1 MIKDTASREPAPAR
15 PAPLN
20 TDHGPLTTEVLIHA
34 ARMRAQG
41 ISWKTIAARTPHT
54 AADLGRLPFDHPEI
68 WEPLY
73 KHAEKLA
80 LQEAEGQM
88 FKALNVLLEGED
100 VHAAEKAARELLVHR
115 RHIERRRRRYLPQ
128 RTQSTQR
135 EAQRTELGSRIDSP
149 DSAEF
154 TAADNLDGPPCD
166 SVSSVYSVVMSVGD
180 PPEELR
186 VPIIQLA
193 CCRAQGEDL
202 LSTAAEIGYHHE
214 EVERWPFLYAR
225 AWDRCWRTAR
235 LETARFY
242 AARAIRKLTDLA
254 FDPDRNL
261 AARAARTLLVH
272 RRHMHWAQT
281 NQPPNRAVESVG
293 EGAGTYPSSLAQAVV
308 AIPGAWRVATDVLS
322 ARGTAKVNQQ
332 EPPRPRPTS
341 QAAGP
346 RETDVGESTINRREH
361 KVGPDTGSRARDGPG
376 QGSA

>member
-1 MIKDTASREPAPAR
+1 MIKDTASRELPFPR
-15 PAPLN
+15 DL
-20 TDHGPLTTEVLIHA
+20 LIHA
-34 ARMRAQG
+34 ARMRARG
-41 ISWKTIAARTPHT
+41 ISWGTIAARTPHT
-54 AADLGRLPFDHPEI
+54 ASALARLPFDYPEI

-73 KHAEKLA
+73 ERAEKLA

-88 FKALNVLLEGED
+88 FKALNVLLEGEN

-186 VPIIQLA
+186 VLIIQLA

-202 LSTAAEIGYHHE
+202 LSTAAEIGRHHE
-214 EVERWPFLYAR
+214 EVARWPFLYAKD
-225 AWDRCWRTAR
+225 WDRHWRTAR

-254 FDPDRNL
+254 FDPDRHL

-272 RRHMHWAQT
+272 RRHMHW
-281 NQPPNRAVESVG
+281 NMKDQPPNRKDQPPRRQE
-293 EGAGTYPSSLAQAVV
+293 
-308 AIPGAWRVATDVLS
+308 
-322 ARGTAKVNQQ
+322 QQ
-332 EPPRPRPTS
+332 EMRNCKGLNAASTS
-341 QAAGP
+341 RDAAEP
-346 RETDVGESTINRREH
+346 VR
-361 KVGPDTGSRARDGPG
+361 GPDSLGALAVKGLSVPWRLGGKKDHRSRDGP
-376 QGSA
+376 A